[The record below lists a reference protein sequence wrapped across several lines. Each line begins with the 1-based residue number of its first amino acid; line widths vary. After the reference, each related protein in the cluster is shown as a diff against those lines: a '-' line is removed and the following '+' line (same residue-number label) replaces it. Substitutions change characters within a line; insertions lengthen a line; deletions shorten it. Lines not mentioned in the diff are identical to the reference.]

1 MPETSSAPEDEA
13 GLDDALRRLGLLDSQ
28 ASACWT
34 PLTGGVSSDIWR
46 VDLPDRSVC
55 VKRARAVLAVE
66 AEWHAPV
73 ERNAFEVA
81 WLEAAGR
88 VAPDAVPHLIG
99 HLPDAHLFVM
109 EYLEPSRYPL
119 WKSELAAG
127 HADDAFAASVG
138 SVLGNLHAGFAGDA
152 ELAERFA
159 TDDLFHSLR
168 IEPYLLRT
176 AEAHPDLA
184 PRLEWLAD
192 RTANN
197 PRTLVHGDVSPK
209 NLLNGPKGPVF
220 LDAECAW
227 YGDPAF
233 DVAFCLTHLLL
244 KCRWV
249 PAQSNGYLA
258 CFDAFRLAHSGC
270 VSWEAAEE
278 FEARVAA
285 LLPALLLARVDGKSP
300 VDYLKP
306 NDRDVVRRVSRRLL
320 SESELDLGAVR
331 DVWLRSL
338 IR

>member
-1 MPETSSAPEDEA
+1 MSETPSAREDEA
-13 GLDDALRRLGLLDSQ
+13 ALNDALRRLGLLESR

-73 ERNAFEVA
+73 ERSDFEVA
-81 WLEAAGR
+81 WLEAARGI
-88 VAPDAVPHLIG
+88 APDAIPHLLG

-109 EYLEPSRYPL
+109 EYLEPSRYPI

-127 HADDAFAASVG
+127 HVDEAFAARVG

-152 ELAERFA
+152 ELAVRFA

-168 IEPYLLRT
+168 IDPYLLST

-192 RTANN
+192 RTANTR
-197 PRTLVHGDVSPK
+197 RTLVHGDVSPK
-209 NLLNGPKGPVF
+209 NLLKGPKGPVF

-244 KCRWV
+244 KCCWV
-249 PAQSNGYLA
+249 PAQRNGYIA
-258 CFDAFRLAHSGC
+258 SFDAFRSAHAGC
-270 VSWEAAEE
+270 VSWEAAGE

-300 VDYLKP
+300 VDYLEP
-306 NDRDVVRRVSRRLL
+306 RDRDVVRRVSRALL

-331 DVWLRSL
+331 DIWLRSL
-338 IR
+338 VR